1 MAKEKASEKG
11 KASRAKTKAKQQAA
25 RRAGKKT
32 GSKKPGMHG
41 CPPGQYKKSKGGKCV
56 KYAKTIPTTAVDIE
70 GDVY

>member
-1 MAKEKASEKG
+1 MAQDTASEKARKRIG
-11 KASRAKTKAKQQAA
+11 KTKSNQKSS
-25 RRAGKKT
+25 RTSGKKS

-41 CPPGQYKKSKGGKCV
+41 CPPGQYMKSKGGKCV